1 MTFNSSYFVLF
12 TLLLTVEL
20 LIGTC
25 MHDAFFR
32 PYGGDFLVVLLLYC
46 LIRSFI
52 NIPVVKSAIGT
63 LIFSYTVEISQY
75 FHLVKLLGM
84 QHSRL
89 ALLILG
95 NSFSFSDLLC
105 YTLGILLVLIIEKIR
120 TNQKFSFI

>member
-52 NIPVVKSAIGT
+52 NIPVVKSAIGI

-120 TNQKFSFI
+120 TNQKFSFN

>member
-52 NIPVVKSAIGT
+52 NIPVVKSAIGI

>member
-20 LIGTC
+20 LIGTY

-52 NIPVVKSAIGT
+52 NIPVVKSAIGI

>member
-52 NIPVVKSAIGT
+52 NIPVVKSAIGI

-95 NSFSFSDLLC
+95 NSLSFSDLLC